1 MGINKKTK
9 ISVFGLGYVGL
20 ANSLL
25 LGQHE
30 DVVGYDIDSHKITLL
45 EQGGSPLIDDYIEKF
60 IKEKRSN
67 VSYTSDFEQAVL
79 HGEYLVIATP
89 TDYDEST
96 DYFNTSSIEDVI
108 EKAIQIKAD
117 AKFIIKSTIPIG
129 YVATLKKQFPNVQTV
144 IFCPEFLRE
153 GTALYDNLYPSRIII
168 GDTTAAAKEIGALFL
183 RNVWDKEA
191 PVLYTG
197 ETEAEAIKLFANT
210 YLALRV
216 AYFNELDTFA
226 QMNGLESRQ
235 IIEGM
240 GLDARIGSHYNN
252 PSFGYGGYCLPKDT
266 KQLKQNYRQVPE
278 RLISAIVASNDVRKD
293 FVADKIMAKNPKT
306 VGIYRLTMKHGSDNF
321 RYSAIQ
327 DVMKRLQS
335 KGVEIVIY
343 EPTLNAPTF
352 KGIQLVHSLEDF
364 KQAAEIIV
372 ANRWDEN
379 LHDVAHKVHTHD
391 VFVRD

>member
-1 MGINKKTK
+1 MR

-25 LGQHE
+25 LGQHDE
-30 DVVGYDIDSHKITLL
+30 VVGYDTDSHKISLL
-45 EQGGSPLIDDYIEKF
+45 QQGCSPLVDDYIESF

-79 HGEYLVIATP
+79 HGEYLVIATS

-96 DYFNTSSIEDVI
+96 DYFDTSSIEEVI
-108 EKAIQIKAD
+108 GKAIRIKPD

-129 YVATLKKQFPNVQTV
+129 YVASLKKIFPNVQTI

-168 GDTTAAAKEIGALFL
+168 GDTTDVAKEIGALFL
-183 RNVWDKEA
+183 RNVWDEEVT
-191 PVLYTG
+191 VLYTG

-226 QMNGLESRQ
+226 QINGLESKE

-240 GLDARIGSHYNN
+240 GLDRRIGSHYNN

-321 RYSAIQ
+321 RSSAIQ
-327 DVMKRLQS
+327 DVMARLKS

-343 EPTLNAPTF
+343 EPTLNTAHF
-352 KGIQLVHSLEDF
+352 NENKIVHSLEDF
-364 KQAAEIIV
+364 KKVAEIIV
-372 ANRWDEN
+372 ANRWDEC
-379 LHDVAHKVHTHD
+379 LSDVADKVHTND

>member
-1 MGINKKTK
+1 MR

-30 DVVGYDIDSHKITLL
+30 EVVGYDIDSHKITLL
-45 EQGGSPLIDDYIEKF
+45 EQGCSPLIDDYIESF

-96 DYFNTSSIEDVI
+96 DYFNTSSIEEVI

-129 YVATLKKQFPNVQTV
+129 YVATLKKQFPSVQTI

-153 GTALYDNLYPSRIII
+153 GTALYDNLYLSRIII
-168 GDTTAAAKEIGALFL
+168 GDTTDAAKEIGALFL
-183 RNVWDKEA
+183 RNVWDKEVA
-191 PVLYTG
+191 VLYTG

-226 QMNGLESRQ
+226 QINGLESRQ

-240 GLDARIGSHYNN
+240 GLDERIVSHYNN

-293 FVADKIMAKNPKT
+293 FVADKIVAKNPKT
-306 VGIYRLTMKHGSDNF
+306 VGIYRLKMKHGSDNF

-327 DVMKRLQS
+327 DVMTRLKS

-343 EPTLNAPTF
+343 EPTLSVPNF
-352 KGIQLVHSLEDF
+352 KGSQLVHSLEDF
-364 KQAAEIIV
+364 KKAAEIIV
-372 ANRWDEN
+372 ANRWDES
-379 LHDVAHKVHTHD
+379 LRDVAHKVHTHD

>member
-1 MGINKKTK
+1 MK

-30 DVVGYDIDSHKITLL
+30 EVVGYDIDSHKITLL
-45 EQGGSPLIDDYIEKF
+45 KQGGSPLVDDYIESF

-67 VSYTSDFEQAVL
+67 VSYTSDFAQAVL

-96 DYFNTSSIEDVI
+96 DYFNTSSIEEVI

-129 YVATLKKQFPNVQTV
+129 YVATLKKQFPSVHTI

-168 GDTTAAAKEIGALFL
+168 GNTNDAAKEIGALFL
-183 RNVWDKEA
+183 RNVWNKEV

-216 AYFNELDTFA
+216 CYFNELDTFA
-226 QMNGLESRQ
+226 QINGLESRQ

-240 GLDARIGSHYNN
+240 GLDKRIGSHYNN

-266 KQLKQNYRQVPE
+266 KQLKQNCRHVPE
-278 RLISAIVASNDVRKD
+278 RVISAIVASNDVRKD
-293 FVADKIMAKNPKT
+293 FVVNKIMEKNPKT
-306 VGIYRLTMKHGSDNF
+306 VGIYRLTMKYGSDNF

-327 DVMKRLQS
+327 DVMTRLKS
-335 KGVEIVIY
+335 KGVEIIIY
-343 EPTLNAPTF
+343 EPTLSVPKF

-364 KQAAEIIV
+364 KKAAEIIV
-372 ANRWDEN
+372 ANRWDES
-379 LHDVAHKVHTHD
+379 LHDVAHKLYTHD

>member
-1 MGINKKTK
+1 MEINGKKR

-96 DYFNTSSIEDVI
+96 DYFDTSSIEDVI

-129 YVATLKKQFPNVQTV
+129 YVTTLKKQFPNVQTI

-168 GDTTAAAKEIGALFL
+168 GDTTDAAKEIGALFL
-183 RNVWDKEA
+183 RNVWDKEV

-226 QMNGLESRQ
+226 QINGLECRQ

-293 FVADKIMAKNPKT
+293 FVADKIMEKNPKT
-306 VGIYRLTMKHGSDNF
+306 VGVYRLTMKHGSDNF

-343 EPTLNAPTF
+343 EPTLNAPHF
-352 KGIQLVHSLEDF
+352 NGIQLVHSLEDF
-364 KQAAEIIV
+364 KQEAEIIV
-372 ANRWDEN
+372 ANRWDES
-379 LHDVAHKVHTHD
+379 LSDVAHKVHTHD

>member
-1 MGINKKTK
+1 MR

-25 LGQHE
+25 LGQHDE
-30 DVVGYDIDSHKITLL
+30 VVGYDTDSHKILL
-45 EQGGSPLIDDYIEKF
+45 LQQGCSPLVDDYIESF

-96 DYFNTSSIEDVI
+96 DYFDTSSIEEVI
-108 EKAIQIKAD
+108 GKAIRIKPD

-129 YVATLKKQFPNVQTV
+129 YVASLKKIFPNVQTI

-168 GDTTAAAKEIGALFL
+168 GDTTDVAKEIGALFL
-183 RNVWDKEA
+183 RNVWDEEVT
-191 PVLYTG
+191 VLYTG

-226 QMNGLESRQ
+226 QINGLESKE

-240 GLDARIGSHYNN
+240 GLDRRIGSHYNN

-293 FVADKIMAKNPKT
+293 FVADKIIAKNPKT

-321 RYSAIQ
+321 RSSAIQ
-327 DVMKRLQS
+327 DVMARLKS

-343 EPTLNAPTF
+343 EPTLNTAHF
-352 KGIQLVHSLEDF
+352 NENKIVHSLEDF
-364 KQAAEIIV
+364 KKVAEIIV
-372 ANRWDEN
+372 ANRWDEC
-379 LHDVAHKVHTHD
+379 LSDVADKVHTND